1 MNQQDPNVSV
11 PISRANSEFESN
23 QGHQTCSFSLQ
34 TDYDAQ
40 RVHHPLIGTIQSAKS
55 SIALAHSNLDH
66 HPDLGDIGTDPVS
79 LQWKTNMID
88 VNKQNVTSH
97 LSAMNAATA
106 QIVTLTSNGTQN
118 TDLNLVGAAVSCISS
133 NLGDFSKDVA
143 TISVLQNFGENDK
156 LLDAAKRLCNA
167 FSDFLK
173 HVEPGCSE
181 PRQNM
186 FSAVGKIGEASNEV
200 VKNLTFNDSN
210 EPKLQEKF
218 IGLAKLVASSTAGL
232 VIASKNVANHCENQQ
247 GVNDVISMV
256 TQCALSTSQL
266 VSCTKVCSSTISS
279 KECQDQI
286 VEAARQVS
294 RNVDSVMEVAVANCR
309 EEQVLVE
316 LRNCAKNVTEA
327 VIQLLDGV
335 RASNDQIINSGQ
347 HGQNQSVEKIHMV
360 TDCLFDSIQNPS
372 EMIRQAKNLA
382 VATTELIN
390 SLKQEAHS
398 QTSSDQQRK
407 LLLAAKLLAEATSK
421 IVETAK
427 GCASNPSDERLQESL
442 KKAVEDLKNATSLAL
457 GDNLQLQAIKR
468 LELCAKQAASC
479 ATQSIAAIQVCAV
492 YTENGESSAIKNCQ
506 SHVQLINQCKIVADQ
521 VPKIVQAIRGCMVSL
536 VSKSAHFELINA
548 CEDFINPTQKMIAL
562 TRSILPTIT
571 DEIKAIQLR
580 NCSTQ
585 LTTSLNEL
593 KICIVKVRKIN
604 FLQKIKNFISIL
616 EIQNFLN

>member
-1 MNQQDPNVSV
+1 MIQETGSVSV
-11 PISRANSEFESN
+11 PINKIYTERDSDKN
-23 QGHQTCSFSLQ
+23 HQTSSIGYQNEFQ
-34 TDYDAQ
+34 TQKVY
-40 RVHHPLIGTIQSAKS
+40 HPLFSTIQSAKS
-55 SIALAHSNLDH
+55 VIADAQSNLDH
-66 HPDLGDIGTDPVS
+66 RPHLSDIGTDPIS

-88 VNKQNVTSH
+88 VKKQNVTSH

-106 QIVTLTSNGTQN
+106 QIVTLTSNGGQH

-133 NLGDFSKDVA
+133 NLGDFSKDLAMVSA
-143 TISVLQNFGENDK
+143 LQNFSENDR
-156 LLDAAKRLCNA
+156 LLEAAKKLCSA

-173 HVEPGCSE
+173 HVEPECSE

-186 FSAVGKIGEASNEV
+186 FSAVGKIGEAGNEV
-200 VKNLTFNDSN
+200 VKNLTVNDTN
-210 EPKLQEKF
+210 EPKLQEAF

-286 VEAARQVS
+286 IEAARQVS
-294 RNVDSVMEVAVANCR
+294 RNVDSVMEVAVENCR
-309 EEQVLVE
+309 DEQVLVE

-335 RASNDQIINSGQ
+335 KASNDQIINSSQ
-347 HGQNQSVEKIHMV
+347 HCQNQSVEKIHIV
-360 TDCLFDSIQNPS
+360 TNCLFDSIHNPS

-382 VATTELIN
+382 LATTELIN

-407 LLLAAKLLAEATSK
+407 LLLAAKLVAEATSK

-427 GCASNPSDERLQESL
+427 GCASNPSDERLHESL

-457 GDNLQLQAIKR
+457 GDSVQNQAVKR

-492 YTENGESSAIKNCQ
+492 YEENCENSAVKNCQ
-506 SHVQLINQCKIVADQ
+506 SQNQLINQCKIVADL
-521 VPKIVQAIRGCMVSL
+521 VPKIVQAIRGCMVSSM
-536 VSKSAHFELINA
+536 SKSAHFELINA
-548 CEDFINPTQKMIAL
+548 CEDFLNPTQKMIAL

-585 LTTSLNEL
+585 LTGSLNEL
-593 KICIVKVRKIN
+593 KSCVVKVSKY
-604 FLQKIKNFISIL
+604 
-616 EIQNFLN
+616 FLNLVRL